1 MIVFGNSGSMMRRAM
16 TQNSM
21 TQSSMTQ
28 KSMTRKLMATQR
40 LIACGL
46 ALLLIAPLA
55 PAVAAQQPQQNQPAA
70 SNSPQSAKPST
81 DQNAS
86 TAQQEQDQ
94 LPANPTPAVGTAAA
108 PYEKTTGIAATR
120 PAGAVIAPAKQRRI
134 HSILI
139 KVGIVA
145 GAGAA
150 IAAVALLSRSSPSQP
165 H

>member
-1 MIVFGNSGSMMRRAM
+1 MICFRSSVPNMRRSI
-16 TQNSM
+16 TH
-21 TQSSMTQ
+21 
-28 KSMTRKLMATQR
+28 K

-46 ALLLIAPLA
+46 VLLLMAPLERA
-55 PAVAAQQPQQNQPAA
+55 AAAQQPQQSQI
-70 SNSPQSAKPST
+70 SSQTSSSSLPQAPLPST

-86 TAQQEQDQ
+86 GAQPGQDQ
-94 LPANPTPAVGTAAA
+94 QQANPAVGTAAA

-120 PAGAVIAPAKQRRI
+120 PAGAVIAPSKQRRI
-134 HSILI
+134 HSIFI

>member
-1 MIVFGNSGSMMRRAM
+1 MRRSIAH
-16 TQNSM
+16 
-21 TQSSMTQ
+21 
-28 KSMTRKLMATQR
+28 K

-46 ALLLIAPLA
+46 VLLLMAPLERA
-55 PAVAAQQPQQNQPAA
+55 AAAQQPQQSQI
-70 SNSPQSAKPST
+70 SSSSLPQAPLPST
-81 DQNAS
+81 DQNAPG
-86 TAQQEQDQ
+86 AQPGQDQ
-94 LPANPTPAVGTAAA
+94 QQANPAVGTAAA

-120 PAGAVIAPAKQRRI
+120 PAGAVIAPSKQRRI

>member
-1 MIVFGNSGSMMRRAM
+1 MRRSIAH
-16 TQNSM
+16 
-21 TQSSMTQ
+21 
-28 KSMTRKLMATQR
+28 K

-46 ALLLIAPLA
+46 VLLLMAPLERA
-55 PAVAAQQPQQNQPAA
+55 AAAQQPQQNQT
-70 SNSPQSAKPST
+70 STQTSSSSLPQAPVPST
-81 DQNAS
+81 DQNTSGQNTSGQSAS
-86 TAQQEQDQ
+86 AQSASAVQPGQDQ
-94 LPANPTPAVGTAAA
+94 QPANPAVGTAAA
-108 PYEKTTGIAATR
+108 PYEKSTGIAATR

-150 IAAVALLSRSSPSQP
+150 IAAVALLSHSSPSQP

>member
-1 MIVFGNSGSMMRRAM
+1 MRRPVPH
-16 TQNSM
+16 
-21 TQSSMTQ
+21 
-28 KSMTRKLMATQR
+28 K

-46 ALLLIAPLA
+46 VLLLMAPLER
-55 PAVAAQQPQQNQPAA
+55 AATAQEPQQSQT
-70 SNSPQSAKPST
+70 SSQISSQISSSSLPQAPLPST

-86 TAQQEQDQ
+86 GAQPKQDQ
-94 LPANPTPAVGTAAA
+94 QQANPAVGTAAA

-120 PAGAVIAPAKQRRI
+120 PAGAVIAPSKQRRI